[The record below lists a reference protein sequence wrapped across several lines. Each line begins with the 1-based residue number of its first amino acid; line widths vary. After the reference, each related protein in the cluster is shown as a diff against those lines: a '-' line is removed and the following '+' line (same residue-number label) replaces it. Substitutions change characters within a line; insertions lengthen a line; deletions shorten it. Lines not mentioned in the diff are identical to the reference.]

1 MDRTYAYYNFI
12 SDVNLQRRASAVSF
26 QRLAEVSLLAFVFIL
41 LLYIRMA
48 QRELAEN
55 SQQALHESEMQ
66 QRDVRAPRGFMLFVC
81 FISNSPRAHTLCVH
95 LKLTQTD
102 VN

>member
-41 LLYIRMA
+41 LLYAWR
-48 QRELAEN
+48 RESWLRTL
-55 SQQALHESEMQ
+55 SKRCM
-66 QRDVRAPRGFMLFVC
+66 RVRCSSVMCAPRGFMLFVC